1 MDSEEDSE
9 ESVCS
14 ENDQATY
21 ESEHTVQEVKNYLD
35 PDLTQTDSLPKTGV
49 KKRKKNPSAI
59 YRSKRQ
65 KLAEH
70 NAAIISSVT
79 QDFGNVREAVSET
92 LSIVS
97 KVQSDTEAKQTQAE
111 HVELVFGQGKTS
123 TEFDKIDGVNT
134 TRLSNISL
142 FQLNEETEKPTTYT
156 NEPNQS
162 TTVPTGDVN
171 SQAASVH
178 LKTEITILSDTD
190 MELTNSST
198 ETTQTNDQKN
208 DDTGW
213 KRQTRSMTKLIQPQ
227 IDYGP
232 GDVMVSLE

>member
-35 PDLTQTDSLPKTGV
+35 PDLTQTDSLPKPGV
-49 KKRKKNPSAI
+49 KKRKKYLSAI
-59 YRSKRQ
+59 NRSKRQ

-70 NAAIISSVT
+70 NAAIISPVT

-97 KVQSDTEAKQTQAE
+97 KVQSDTEAKQTQGE
-111 HVELVFGQGKTS
+111 HVGLVFGQGKTS

-134 TRLSNISL
+134 TLSNISL

-213 KRQTRSMTKLIQPQ
+213 KRQTRSMTKLNQLQ
-227 IDYGP
+227 IDDGH